1 MKFNSESLIRNIN
14 TCIKQYYEEI
24 LEQESDPVV
33 SINLLYREV
42 KQDNPELAAY
52 VKKLLYD
59 MDLKRKSEEKHID
72 FEPVKIPDFE
82 KGEPNELTMIGNRI
96 FIDEKE
102 LRLVES
108 YNVASQGEDL
118 KTKLAT
124 LTLKMC
130 VDVDSISGN
139 HKHLPGKDA
148 Y

>member
-24 LEQESDPVV
+24 LEQESDPVI
-33 SINLLYREV
+33 SINLLYREI
-42 KQDNPELAAY
+42 KLDNPELAAY
-52 VKKLLYD
+52 VKRILYD
-59 MDLKRKSEEKHID
+59 MDLKRKSEENHAD
-72 FEPVKIPDFE
+72 FEPVKIQDFE
-82 KGEPNELTMIGNRI
+82 KGEPNELTIIGNRI
-96 FIDEKE
+96 FIDDKE

-124 LTLKMC
+124 LSLKMC
-130 VDVDSISGN
+130 VDVDSIYGN
-139 HKHLPGKDA
+139 HKYLMSNDT